1 MDGDLACWLYF
12 WGFSGVQRSDI
23 KQTSVINNIWGG
35 FEIIHLRGRMSK
47 DPAGCV
53 QTEQSCMKWRQQQ
66 RLGRVREMQRT
77 HKHTT
82 DGVQQV
88 QFCRVQQH
96 EVFSRCSES
105 NGLRC
110 RWRIGPCRFLAPTS
124 WKHAAR
130 QVWLK
135 MIVLLE
141 KTGLCWSASRANL
154 WLTLAGC
161 FSGTSLN
168 RGGAARGHQRET
180 QKTISPPD
188 MTQFH

>member
-53 QTEQSCMKWRQQQ
+53 QTEQSWMKWRQQQ

-77 HKHTT
+77 HKHT

-110 RWRIGPCRFLAPTS
+110 HWRIRPCRFLAPTS
-124 WKHAAR
+124 WIHAAR

-141 KTGLCWSASRANL
+141 KNSTDQHQNQPPNTTCCVWGLVLVLVCASQLAE
-154 WLTLAGC
+154 LTCG
-161 FSGTSLN
+161 
-168 RGGAARGHQRET
+168 
-180 QKTISPPD
+180 
-188 MTQFH
+188 